1 LYDLMKAHEED
12 NISRCVEFALKYSL
26 LDSLTFGVVIEHEF
40 TMGFVMKLKLFSL
53 LFFLSHQYLQCWI
66 FLLSRQIKLRFE
78 VLMLSAAASSL
89 VLANKQSVISTCW
102 VNSSVLCSILSLENL
117 ERIAVCFSS
126 EASKKCG

>member
-1 LYDLMKAHEED
+1 VSLYDLMKAHEED

-66 FLLSRQIKLRFE
+66 FLFKTNKIEIRSPDAVSSCFLSGSGQ
-78 VLMLSAAASSL
+78 
-89 VLANKQSVISTCW
+89 
-102 VNSSVLCSILSLENL
+102 
-117 ERIAVCFSS
+117 
-126 EASKKCG
+126 